1 MIRRTAISPARSY
14 LYALPKEV
22 SVVKSVMIALAF
34 VAFGAIVGL
43 LQGGGGWTVT
53 TWSLIGLLVG
63 LPVVYRT
70 TARPPS

>member
-1 MIRRTAISPARSY
+1 M
-14 LYALPKEV
+14 
-22 SVVKSVMIALAF
+22 VKSVMIALAF